1 MSNKANN
8 LKFQKHAALQN
19 NDKAFRQKAQKVEKL
34 YPIGYT
40 SGLGSDNYYFNEG
53 RAYDS
58 YKEAIND
65 VAKRK
70 DIK

>member
-34 YPIGYT
+34 FPIGYT
-40 SGLGSDNYYFNEG
+40 SWLGIDIYYLNEG
-53 RAYDS
+53 RDYD
-58 YKEAIND
+58 
-65 VAKRK
+65 
-70 DIK
+70 